1 MKTHTSL
8 SLVVPVVV
16 AGWCLVGLTAC
27 TPRPESVR
35 IAFYNAENVFD
46 TLRAESTND
55 AEFTPQGDKAW
66 DSEKYRTKIRHTA
79 RVAAD
84 LQADILAM
92 AEVEN
97 PAVLRDLC
105 AEIRCQN
112 GPEYRFIHLE
122 SGDDRGIDP
131 AVLYR
136 PESFSPQ
143 GEPQML
149 RARDNNR
156 GILHVKGLLRA
167 TGDTLHILVN
177 HWTSRYMGQKA
188 TEGARIA
195 AADRLAR
202 TADSLHAADP
212 AARIAAMGDLNDTPD
227 EKSVQ
232 HLLASTSNLHAHNR
246 IDTRTYYYRKE
257 WLSFDQIFTNFVPA
271 ADTVRVWNAPYL
283 LQEDGTPW
291 RTYSG
296 PVYRGG
302 YSDHLPVYIDWTAR

>member
-1 MKTHTSL
+1 MKKHKSL
-8 SLVVPVVV
+8 PLSIL
-16 AGWCLVGLTAC
+16 AGWCLAALAC
-27 TPRPESVR
+27 SPRPQNVR

-46 TLRAESTND
+46 TLRAEGKND
-55 AEFTPQGDKAW
+55 AEFTPEGDKAW
-66 DSEKYRTKIRHTA
+66 NTEKYRTKIRHTA

-97 PAVLRDLC
+97 PAVLTDLC
-105 AEIRCQN
+105 AEIRTQD
-112 GPEYRFIHLE
+112 GPQYRFIHLE
-122 SGDDRGIDP
+122 SGDERGIDP
-131 AVLYR
+131 ALLYR

-143 GEPQML
+143 GEPHLL

-156 GILHVKGLLRA
+156 GILHVKGLLSA

-188 TEGARIA
+188 TEDARIA

-202 TADSLHAADP
+202 AADSIHAADP

-232 HLLASTSNLHAHNR
+232 HLLSATSNLHAHNR

-257 WLSFDQIFTNFVPA
+257 WLSFDQIFTNFVPL
-271 ADTVRVWNAPYL
+271 ADTVQVWNAPYL
-283 LQEDGTPW
+283 LQQDGTPW